1 MYIDEATF
9 RQIFHKLIYI
19 ECPDALEGLSDTLS
33 IIDGATGVLAYCFC
47 EDLVGTSF
55 NLLASAKKTADG
67 KLQIGPRSPEK
78 YARVR
83 FNDVKDYE
91 FELAS
96 EIDTDLSEF
105 DDVPDD
111 IRDNLESSDK
121 KMTMLRELEMLDNG
135 RNIELPDFVSVT
147 VGKKGLLSEMVWVR
161 TTDFGENEFYGTLHN
176 PPKQGFGLEA
186 GQKVRYRAYDNE
198 GEIMLILDSSMLN

>member
-9 RQIFHKLIYI
+9 RQIFHKFIYI
-19 ECPDALEGLSDTLS
+19 ECPDALEGLSDTLE

-55 NLLASAKKTADG
+55 NLLASVKKAEDG
-67 KLQIGPRSPEK
+67 KLEVGPRCSEK

-91 FELAS
+91 FEPVS
-96 EIDTDLSEF
+96 ELDADLSEF

-111 IRDNLESSDK
+111 IRDNLESADK
-121 KMTMLRELEMLDNG
+121 KMTMLRELEMLDVG

-147 VGKKGLLSEMVWVR
+147 VGKKGFL
-161 TTDFGENEFYGTLHN
+161 
-176 PPKQGFGLEA
+176 P
-186 GQKVRYRAYDNE
+186 
-198 GEIMLILDSSMLN
+198 

>member
-9 RQIFHKLIYI
+9 RQIFHKFIYI
-19 ECPDALEGLSDTLS
+19 ECPDALEGLSDTLT
-33 IIDGATGVLAYCFC
+33 IIDGATGVIAYCFC

-55 NLLASAKKTADG
+55 NLLASAKKAEDG
-67 KLQIGPRSPEK
+67 KLKVGPRCSER

-91 FELAS
+91 FEPVS
-96 EIDTDLSEF
+96 ELDADLSEF

-111 IRDNLESSDK
+111 IRDNLESADK
-121 KMTMLRELEMLDNG
+121 KMTMLRELEMLDGG

-147 VGKKGLLSEMVWVR
+147 VGKKGLLPEVVWVR
-161 TTDFGENEFYGTLHN
+161 TTDFGDNEFYGTLHN
-176 PPKQGFGLEA
+176 PPKQGFGLET

>member
-147 VGKKGLLSEMVWVR
+147 VGKKGLLPEMVWVR

-186 GQKVRYRAYDNE
+186 GQNVRYRAYDNE

>member
-9 RQIFHKLIYI
+9 RQIFHKFIYI
-19 ECPDALEGLSDTLS
+19 ECPDALEGLSDTLE

-55 NLLASAKKTADG
+55 NLLASVKKAEDG
-67 KLQIGPRSPEK
+67 KLEVGPRCSEK

-91 FELAS
+91 FEPVS
-96 EIDTDLSEF
+96 ELDVSLSEF
-105 DDVPDD
+105 DDVPGD
-111 IRDNLESSDK
+111 IRDNLESADK
-121 KMTMLRELEMLDNG
+121 KMTMLRELEMLDSG

-147 VGKKGLLSEMVWVR
+147 VGKKGFLPEVVWVR
-161 TTDFGENEFYGTLHN
+161 TTDFGDNEFYGTLHN

-186 GQKVRYRAYDNE
+186 GQRVRYRAYDNE
-198 GEIMLILDSSMLN
+198 GEIMLILDSSILN

>member
-147 VGKKGLLSEMVWVR
+147 VGKKGLLPEMVWVR